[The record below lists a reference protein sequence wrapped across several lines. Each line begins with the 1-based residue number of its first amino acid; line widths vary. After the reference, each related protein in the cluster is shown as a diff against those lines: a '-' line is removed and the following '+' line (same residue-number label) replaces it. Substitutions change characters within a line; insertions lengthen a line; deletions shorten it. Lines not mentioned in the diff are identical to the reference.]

1 MKKIFIIIVIFLGSG
16 LSFSSCNKEFL
27 DLTPLD
33 QISDPEFWKTDQD
46 LELYMNGMYSV
57 LPGWNLSGSGG
68 NPLLDAGTDMAISVG
83 LWLGTKNRLDG
94 SINVPS
100 SGGGWSW
107 TSVRNVNYFL
117 ANSDR
122 VKSGAL
128 KDHYIGEAYFFR
140 AFNYFNLLKQF
151 GDLPIV
157 KVPLTVND
165 KDALNGPRSSRTD
178 VVNFILADLDMAAS
192 KLKKKSEVPAQRISR
207 DIALLFKSR
216 VALYEGTWE
225 KYHQND
231 PFKGKTDG
239 KAFLTAAAAAAKAV
253 MDGGTYRLSTGNPNQ
268 VYYELFNQVNLSSNS
283 EILLWRS
290 YSSAQGDAFTNQ
302 LWNWPHGSGYTQDMV
317 RMYLCSDGLPVGL
330 SPLYQGERD
339 IRDVVKNRDP
349 RFVQTVMNPG
359 DPVTITLKNDT
370 TKYTLPLLGGA
381 QTGPTGYESQKFR
394 RPQLDPATGG
404 ASGELAYIVFR
415 YAEALLN
422 YAEAK
427 AELGELTQAD
437 VNLSINVLRARVG
450 MPNMVL
456 ASIPTDPNWPDYGYA
471 LTKDLQEIRRER
483 AVELMTEGFRFDDI
497 MRWAAHKL
505 VVGKRPKGAFYSNEI
520 KAAYPNLAVDAGNF
534 LDPFRTALIGPGSTW
549 GFNPAKHYL
558 LPIPIN
564 ELTLNTSMVQNPGY

>member
-1 MKKIFIIIVIFLGSG
+1 MKRIFIIIVIFLGTG

-68 NPLLDAGTDMAISVG
+68 HPLLDAGTDVAISVG

-94 SINVPS
+94 AINVPS

-239 KAFLTAAAAAAKAV
+239 NAFLTAAAAAAKAV
-253 MDGGTYRLSTGNPNQ
+253 MDGGTYRLSTGNPSQ

-302 LWNWPHGSGYTQDMV
+302 LWNWPHGSGFTQDMV
-317 RMYLCSDGLPVGL
+317 RMYLCSDGLPIGL

-359 DPVTITLKNDT
+359 DPVTITLRNDT

-394 RPQLDPATGG
+394 RPQLDPATGA
-404 ASGELAYIVFR
+404 ASGELAYIIFR

-483 AVELMTEGFRFDDI
+483 TVELMTEGFRLDDI

-520 KAAYPNLAVDAGNF
+520 KAAFPNLAVDAGNF